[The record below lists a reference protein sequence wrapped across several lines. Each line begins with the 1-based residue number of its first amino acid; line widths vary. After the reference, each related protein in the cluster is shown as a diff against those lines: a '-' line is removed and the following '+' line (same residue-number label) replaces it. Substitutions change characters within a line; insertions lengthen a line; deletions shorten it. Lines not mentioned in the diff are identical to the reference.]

1 MKKRVL
7 RDIDVKGKRV
17 LVRVDFSVPLDPQT
31 LAVTDDTRLR
41 AALPTIK
48 YLIQEGAKVILGSH
62 LGRPEGK
69 VVERLRMAPV
79 ASGCHKSWGCRSE
92 QLKTAS
98 GRGLRRRLKN

>member
-1 MKKRVL
+1 MMKKTVI
-7 RDIDVKGKRV
+7 RDIDIKGKKV

-31 LAVTDDTRLR
+31 LAITDDTRIR

-48 YLIQEGAKVILGSH
+48 YLLQERAKIIICSH

-79 ASGCHKSWGCRSE
+79 AS
-92 QLKTAS
+92 QLSQILGIPVRTTRDCI
-98 GRGLRRRLKN
+98 GPET

>member
-1 MKKRVL
+1 MMKKRVL

-17 LVRVDFSVPLDPQT
+17 LVRVDFSVPLEPQT
-31 LAVTDDTRLR
+31 LVVADDTRLR

-48 YLIQEGAKVILGSH
+48 HLIQKGAKVILGSH

-79 ASGCHKSWGCRSE
+79 AE
-92 QLKTAS
+92 
-98 GRGLRRRLKN
+98 RLSQILGMPVGTTKDCIGAGVEAA

>member
-1 MKKRVL
+1 MKKKVL
-7 RDIDVKGKRV
+7 RDINVKGKKV

-31 LAVTDDTRLR
+31 LAVTDDTRIR

-48 YLIQEGAKVILGSH
+48 YLIGEGAKIILCSH

-79 ASGCHKSWGCRSE
+79 AKRLS
-92 QLKTAS
+92 QILKIPVRTAKDCI
-98 GRGLRRRLKN
+98 GAEVEAAT